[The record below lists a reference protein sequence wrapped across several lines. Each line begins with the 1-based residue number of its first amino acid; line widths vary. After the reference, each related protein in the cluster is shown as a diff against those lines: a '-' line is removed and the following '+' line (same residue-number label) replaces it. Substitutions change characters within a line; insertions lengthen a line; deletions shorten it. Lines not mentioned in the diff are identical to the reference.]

1 MREILF
7 KAKRLDSG
15 EWVEGYYVRRAMRL
29 VDEHGCLCP
38 TYSHRIYRTDEGKQ
52 SFCAV
57 DPETVCQYTG
67 LTDKND
73 VKIFEGDVIKI
84 HNTNRQ
90 GLPAPVFYK
99 QQDCTFVIHRSGY
112 NPIPMDDYWAEKDF
126 EVIGNIHDKEK

>member
-7 KAKRLDSG
+7 KARRLDNG
-15 EWVEGYYVRRAMRL
+15 EWVEGYYVFFKDTIL
-29 VDEHGCLCP
+29 KDILHVIFWGNHFQEWHE
-38 TYSHRIYRTDEGKQ
+38 I
-52 SFCAV
+52 
-57 DPETVCQYTG
+57 DPETLCQYTG
-67 LTDKND
+67 LTDKNG

-99 QQDCTFVIHRSGY
+99 QQDCAFVIHRSGY

-126 EVIGNIHDKEK
+126 EVIGNIHDKEE